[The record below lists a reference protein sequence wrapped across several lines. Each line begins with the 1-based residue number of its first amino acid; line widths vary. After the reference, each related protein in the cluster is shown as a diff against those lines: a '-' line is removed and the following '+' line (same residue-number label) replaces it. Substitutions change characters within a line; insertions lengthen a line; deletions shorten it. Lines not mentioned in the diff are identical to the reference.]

1 MIESWK
7 QSVLVAAT
15 VLMALAIGVGLQAW
29 SLKGTP
35 EEAPPYTT
43 ATATSSAGVAAVPA
57 SCPAQSSTDS
67 DVRISV
73 DEAAYHL
80 KVASMEPELA
90 HEFGSLSE
98 IANASPNIVIVTIE
112 SRADEPFS
120 NIPFSVASAR
130 IEEVVRGS
138 LARGQLIPVVETGG
152 LFAGQS
158 KMNPGEVGQPTE
170 VGLEGVPVMKPGE
183 RWLLFLTGQT
193 HVGPRQDAYAVS
205 GAMQGKLL
213 IGSDNRIA
221 FTGDPSR
228 LQGAE
233 FAVPAA
239 ARGRTL
245 NWLLAQISESLP
257 SNVSH

>member
-1 MIESWK
+1 MRRAFAVVA
-7 QSVLVAAT
+7 VLAVAVIT
-15 VLMALAIGVGLQAW
+15 G
-29 SLKGTP
+29 
-35 EEAPPYTT
+35 
-43 ATATSSAGVAAVPA
+43 ATAFGMVSLWIQNTPNSSSAGDEVFIGPAPGAVKPTP
-57 SCPAQSSTDS
+57 SIDS
-67 DVRISV
+67 DVQISV
-73 DEAAYHL
+73 DEAAYDR
-80 KVASMEPELA
+80 KAASMEPELA
-90 HEFGSLSE
+90 HEFRSVSE
-98 IANASPNIVIVTIE
+98 IASASPNIVIVTIE
-112 SRADEPFS
+112 TRVDEPFS

-130 IEEVVRGS
+130 IEEVVRGG
-138 LARGQLIPVVETGG
+138 LVRGQLIPVVETGG
-152 LFAGQS
+152 LFAGRS

-233 FAVPAA
+233 FAVPAT

-245 NWLLAQISESLP
+245 TWLLAQITESLP
-257 SNVSH
+257 LSVTR